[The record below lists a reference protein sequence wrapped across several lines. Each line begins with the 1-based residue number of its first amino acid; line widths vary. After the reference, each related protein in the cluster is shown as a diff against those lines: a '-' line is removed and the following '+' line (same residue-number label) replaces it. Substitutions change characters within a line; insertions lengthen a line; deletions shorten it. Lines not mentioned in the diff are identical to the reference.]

1 MSVTINT
8 VTLNGKVVSD
18 LNLRK
23 TNNKGVSV
31 TNFRIQH
38 NAPRL
43 KHPVYIDVEVW
54 GAEAE
59 TLVAQAKR
67 GSFVVVYAELRR
79 DVWNAEDGSPRS
91 KLKLTA
97 SRVVVDEGYIREEGE
112 KRAESANI
120 AF

>member
-1 MSVTINT
+1 MAATINT

-23 TNNKGVSV
+23 TNNKGISV

-38 NAPRL
+38 NGPKL
-43 KHPVYIDVEVW
+43 KNPVYIDVEVW
-54 GAEAE
+54 GTEAE
-59 TLVAQAKR
+59 TLCAQAKR

-79 DVWNAEDGSPRS
+79 DVWNADDGSPRS

-97 SRVVVDEGYIREEGE
+97 SRVVVDEGYTREQGE
-112 KRAESANI
+112 KRPESTNI
-120 AF
+120 SF